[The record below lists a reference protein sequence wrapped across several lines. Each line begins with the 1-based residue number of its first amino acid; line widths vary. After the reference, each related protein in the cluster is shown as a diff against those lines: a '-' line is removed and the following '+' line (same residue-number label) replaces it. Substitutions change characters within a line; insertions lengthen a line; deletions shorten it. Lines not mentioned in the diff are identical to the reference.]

1 MATLGRPFQVR
12 GALKAQVT
20 DADAQT
26 ALRTLARDVGP
37 VWVSGVGL
45 TRLREARPVSGGLAL
60 AFQGIYTPE
69 RARDLVHQSVWCS
82 PGSLPEPADDDS
94 VAVERLEGALVT
106 VDGEAYGRVVHV
118 VTGAQDLLVV
128 AGPDGERWVPW
139 GAPYV
144 TWDGEA
150 VDLVDP
156 PPGLLD
162 LDEATV
168 VAPSADDA
176 ADAG

>member
-1 MATLGRPFQVR
+1 LGRPFQVR
-12 GALKAQVT
+12 GALKARVS

-26 ALRTLARDVGP
+26 ALRSLARDVGQ
-37 VWVSGVGL
+37 VWVSGIGL

-60 AFQGIYTPE
+60 AFQGVYTPE

-82 PGSLPEPADDDS
+82 AASLPEPADDET
-94 VAVERLEGALVT
+94 VAVERLEGAPVT
-106 VDGEAYGRVVHV
+106 VEGEAYGRVAYV

-139 GAPYV
+139 SAPYV
-144 TWDGEA
+144 TWDGDT

-162 LDEATV
+162 PDEATV
-168 VAPSADDA
+168 VTPSGDDDT
-176 ADAG
+176 ADAD